1 MLYLNIL
8 RKKCRG
14 RGILFGSSLVPG
26 YKAFGLLPALLLATA
41 VLSMETGCRKPEM
54 KRCVDPQKIVVD
66 DDLCNSNGEQRVLGH
81 KPAASSSFRY
91 YYGGT
96 GSSEAGTLAAGG
108 SYMPERDHT
117 YAVVARERQ
126 HLKNAWPAVGIVA
139 ILVLLFFA
147 WEGRRRQA

>member
-1 MLYLNIL
+1 MLSLNIL
-8 RKKCRG
+8 RKKIKG
-14 RGILFGSSLVPG
+14 RGISFASSLEPG
-26 YKAFGLLPALLLATA
+26 SKCLGLFAALLLATA
-41 VLSMETGCRKPEM
+41 ALSLQTGCRKPEM
-54 KRCVDPQKIVVD
+54 QRCVDLQNVVVD
-66 DDLCNSNGEQRVLGH
+66 DDLCRSTGEQRVLGH

-96 GSSEAGTLAAGG
+96 GSTEAGTLATGG
-108 SYMPERDHT
+108 RYMPERDHT
-117 YAVVARERQ
+117 YAVIAREHH